1 MIFLARLTEKTQTV
15 KRQSFS
21 AGFLAVGYS
30 TLSPPAFRH
39 GLNHKQEGRSY
50 GVRWWQQTGYIPTQ
64 FQIIFGGY
72 LQGAQNGKFAAV
84 TDGL

>member
-50 GVRWWQQTGYIPTQ
+50 GVRWWQQTGYIPTPIPNYIWGILAGSAEW
-64 FQIIFGGY
+64 QICCCH
-72 LQGAQNGKFAAV
+72 
-84 TDGL
+84 